1 MITRLKMG
9 KDGASE
15 DWHTNVMIA
24 TRLGSVFQELAPVK
38 TIDPNQK
45 SDDLRDITKGYVF
58 EVVKE
63 INKDPL
69 KKTKFDAMKKND
81 LALMMLT
88 ADVKKATEITNTLK
102 AKERITFTERF
113 RLMTDADREIT
124 KELVDRGLAPYI
136 ITKQDRILFAKE
148 VAEERA
154 DEEET
159 GVGRPVDYQDQ
170 GDLPITEDIV
180 ERGNYGDYSNGP
192 NNDGRDDLQPD
203 MFDRGDEP
211 I

>member
-1 MITRLKMG
+1 
-9 KDGASE
+9 
-15 DWHTNVMIA
+15 
-24 TRLGSVFQELAPVK
+24 
-38 TIDPNQK
+38 
-45 SDDLRDITKGYVF
+45 
-58 EVVKE
+58 
-63 INKDPL
+63 
-69 KKTKFDAMKKND
+69 
-81 LALMMLT
+81 
-88 ADVKKATEITNTLK
+88 
-102 AKERITFTERF
+102 
-113 RLMTDADREIT
+113 MTDADREIT

-148 VAEERA
+148 VAEEERTE
-154 DEEET
+154 EEET